1 MTRLTA
7 KCAVSDDT
15 QMSGLTPSQVMSRD
29 APTAMSGEALG
40 DRAQTPGDLFLA
52 TVRCRLGYLTAIAG
66 PVSL

>member
-40 DRAQTPGDLFLA
+40 DRVQMPETYFSQRSVVGWD
-52 TVRCRLGYLTAIAG
+52 I
-66 PVSL
+66 